1 MLKSAMKF
9 AWGYLLF
16 MTAVAIPAAAG
27 VEPPAAVPEVDPGMI
42 GTAIGVLTGGYLIV
56 SSRLRRK

>member
-9 AWGYLLF
+9 ALGCLLI
-16 MTAVAIPAAAG
+16 MTVVATTATAG
-27 VEPPAAVPEVDPGMI
+27 GPPATTVPEVDPGMM
-42 GTAIGVLTGGYLIV
+42 GTAIGVLTAGYLIV